1 MDFQWVFH
9 WSFTGFR
16 TSFPS
21 KPWASEAV
29 LRMMYGWLMHLKR
42 EDAIETQ
49 VPQHMVVRITFDGL
63 GGAPVERRFP
73 LGPMVQLDDGQ
84 RDL

>member
-1 MDFQWVFH
+1 
-9 WSFTGFR
+9 
-16 TSFPS
+16 
-21 KPWASEAV
+21 
-29 LRMMYGWLMHLKR
+29 MMYGWLMHLKR